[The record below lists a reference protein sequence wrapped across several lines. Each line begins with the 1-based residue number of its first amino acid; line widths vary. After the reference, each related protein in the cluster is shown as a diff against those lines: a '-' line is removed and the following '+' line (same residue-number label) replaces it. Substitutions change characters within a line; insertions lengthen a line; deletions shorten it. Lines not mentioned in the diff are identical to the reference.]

1 MKLKQENVIT
11 QQTQEN
17 LSLESKTKKIWNKIN
32 PGPLLTHHYI
42 LFSIVLSVIMNFFLE
57 ILARSSLIEALKYM
71 FQRPIIFTY
80 NIILILLTYTF
91 GLLCKKRKFTFI
103 LITVLWVAAGIT
115 NSVLLY
121 FRRAPFIAE
130 DLRTLRSAFAIMDVY
145 MTKFQIVGLVSLVIL
160 VIGVLVF
167 LAIKEKSKETNYK
180 DVSML
185 LAITLS
191 ISILPTD
198 YIARAK
204 NSEVSANLTDQA
216 YHYGYACCFLNSM
229 FSTGIIRPHDY
240 SFENVMNVLD
250 KVDNY
255 SIEKSDFRPNIIYLQ
270 LESFVDPY
278 LIEGAVYSEDPV
290 PNFRKLKEENSSGL
304 LNVSVYGG
312 ATVNTEFEVLSGM
325 PLRDFGIGE
334 YPYETVIK
342 KTPCET
348 IAYNLREIGYS
359 THAMHN
365 HTGTFYG
372 RNEVYQ
378 NLGFETFTPAEYMDN
393 LEYTSIGWEKS
404 TVFTHYIKDAMN
416 TTKNKDFIFAVTSQC
431 HGKYPQYEDP
441 SRKITVS
448 GDKGIMNIQ
457 LDLEFYANE
466 IHDEDKWL
474 KSFIDEMKK
483 YPEPVM
489 VVMYG
494 DHLPSINFPESI
506 LENSNIYQTEY
517 VIWKN
522 YDDKKIDRELS
533 TYELSAYILED
544 IGIDNGITT
553 KINQYSLNN
562 NDELFMERK
571 TIEYD
576 MLYGEKFVYDILKKS
591 PPEKLSM
598 RLGLHDVVVDSV
610 EIDGKNAYIKGKN
623 FTYAS
628 IVYVDGDSVKTKFI
642 DDKTLMIKAS
652 RCEDYEKIYVAQKA
666 SDYSILGRGVP
677 YYNPDKK

>member
-1 MKLKQENVIT
+1 MKLKQENVIIE
-11 QQTQEN
+11 QTHDN
-17 LSLESKTKKIWNKIN
+17 LSSESKTKKIWGKIN

-57 ILARSSLIEALKYM
+57 ILARSSLIEVIRYM

-145 MTKFQIVGLVSLVIL
+145 MTKFQIVGLVTLVVL
-160 VIGVLVF
+160 VIGVLIF

-185 LAITLS
+185 LALTLS

-216 YHYGYACCFLNSM
+216 YHYGYACCFLNSV
-229 FSTGIIRPHDY
+229 FSTGIIRPQDY

-250 KVDNY
+250 KVDNH
-255 SIEKSDFRPNIIYLQ
+255 SIKKSDFRPNIIYLQ
-270 LESFVDPY
+270 LESFIDPY
-278 LIEGAVYSEDPV
+278 LIDGAVYSKDPV

-312 ATVNTEFEVLSGM
+312 ATVNTEFEILSGM

-348 IAYNLREIGYS
+348 IAYNLKELGYS

-372 RNEVYQ
+372 RNEVYP
-378 NLGFETFTPAEYMDN
+378 NLGFDTFTPAEYMDN

-448 GDKGIMNIQ
+448 GDEGIMNIK

-466 IHDEDKWL
+466 IYDEDKWL
-474 KSFIDEMKK
+474 KTFIDEMEK

-522 YDDKKIDRELS
+522 YEDENIDRELS

-544 IGIDNGITT
+544 IGIDKGITT
-553 KINQYSLNN
+553 KINQYSLNK
-562 NDELFMERK
+562 NDDLFMERK

-576 MLYGEKFVYDILKKS
+576 MLYGNKFVYDILKKS
-591 PPEKLSM
+591 APERLPM
-598 RLGLHDVVVDSV
+598 RLGLHDIVVNDI
-610 EIDGKNAYIKGKN
+610 EIKGKNAYIKGEN

-628 IVYVDGDSVKTKFI
+628 VVYVDNDSVKTKFI
-642 DDKTLMIKAS
+642 DSQTLVIKAS

-677 YYNPDKK
+677 YYNPNKK